1 MGLGKTVQSIALILS
16 HPHPQYAMT
25 ESAQIDEGVKIPDD
39 MARTTLI
46 VGPLAL
52 IKQWESELNSKTTSL
67 PRALKVLVHH
77 GPNRTKD
84 SRVLSKYDVVVTT
97 YPIVA
102 SEHKTTSEDKPS
114 ALYGVR
120 WWRII
125 LDEAH
130 SIKNPSAKGSQ
141 ACFALRGRFRWC
153 LTGTPIQNNLEEL
166 QSLIRFLRIAPYDE
180 MTVWKEQIVRPMK
193 NGKEQ
198 LAMDR
203 LKVILGAILLRR
215 TKKVLGERE
224 KKRIEAG
231 EEKGRN
237 EMMNLPP
244 RNVKSVICKFTTHE
258 KAFYD
263 RLEDKTGRALD
274 RLQGADKMDYTGALV
289 LLLRLRQGFL
299 SHSSMPVK

>member
-16 HPHPQYAMT
+16 HPHPKYPLT
-25 ESAQIDEGVKIPDD
+25 EGAQIDSHLKLPSDL
-39 MARTTLI
+39 ARTTLI

-52 IKQWESELNSKTTSL
+52 IKQWEAELLSKTTSL
-67 PRALKVLVHH
+67 PRKIKVYVHH
-77 GPNRTKD
+77 GSSRTKD
-84 SRVLSKYDVVVTT
+84 SRLLSKYDVVITT

-102 SEHKTTSEDKPS
+102 SEHKSTTEDNPS
-114 ALYGVR
+114 ALFGVR

-153 LTGTPIQNNLEEL
+153 LTGTPLQNNLEEL

-180 MTVWKEQIVRPMK
+180 MPVWKDQIVRPLK
-193 NGKEQ
+193 AGKEE
-198 LAMDR
+198 LAMSR

-215 TKKVLGERE
+215 TKKVLGEKE

-237 EMMNLPP
+237 EMMNLPA
-244 RNVKSVICKFTTHE
+244 RNVKNVVCKFSPNE
-258 KAFYD
+258 QAFYE

-274 RLQGADKMDYTGALV
+274 KLQGANKMNYTGALV
-289 LLLRLRQGFL
+289 LLLRLRQGLFPPL
-299 SHSSMPVK
+299 